1 MVTKELYLRHDLIN
15 IKTGKKIEQNYNH
28 QELYPIITNT
38 YKDESVDAKWGYLNF
53 NDLKTNFLTRLIRS
67 FKFI

>member
-15 IKTGKKIEQNYNH
+15 IITGNKIEQYYNH
-28 QELYPIITNT
+28 QELHPIITNT

-53 NDLKTNFLTRLIRS
+53 NKNKKNLIKKLIQ
-67 FKFI
+67 KFNLF